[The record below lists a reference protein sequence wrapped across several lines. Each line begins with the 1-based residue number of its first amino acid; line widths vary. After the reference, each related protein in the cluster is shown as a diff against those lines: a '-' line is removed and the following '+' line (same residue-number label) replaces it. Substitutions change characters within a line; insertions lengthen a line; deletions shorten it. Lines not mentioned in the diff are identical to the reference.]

1 MSKFA
6 TILSRLRRLE
16 PELEEVEPW
25 PPTEDGSLA
34 KVLYDQLR
42 AEGMVMQEEHSGD
55 VVLYLLE
62 MGASWVWKDYDVP
75 A

>member
-1 MSKFA
+1 MSRYSA
-6 TILSRLRRLE
+6 LLNRLHRLE
-16 PELEEVEPW
+16 PEPEEVEPW
-25 PPTEDGSLA
+25 PPTEEGSLA

-42 AEGMVMQEEHSGD
+42 SEGMDMQEEHPGD

-62 MGASWVWKDYDVP
+62 MGASKVWEDYDVP